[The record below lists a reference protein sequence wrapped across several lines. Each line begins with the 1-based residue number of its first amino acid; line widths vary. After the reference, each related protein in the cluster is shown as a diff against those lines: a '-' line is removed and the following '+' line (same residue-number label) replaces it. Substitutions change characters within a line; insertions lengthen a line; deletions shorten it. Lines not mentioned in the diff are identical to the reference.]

1 MKFIINPNFV
11 PAVKSRSQHALLKA
25 GSYIATMLKKAVPK
39 DTGDLQK
46 SIFHELI
53 NSKTVRVGSLSWSAY
68 VAEEGRKPWKIPPL
82 DALVGWTIRKFWLG
96 WSKTQPW
103 KEQPRETKSAVW
115 LVARKIRDK
124 GIEAKH
130 IFSNTWEE
138 NKDKAIQ
145 IYFDTLKR

>member
-25 GSYIATMLKKAVPK
+25 GNYIATMLKKAVPK

-53 NSKTVRVGSLSWSAY
+53 DSKTVRVGSLSWSAY
-68 VAEEGRKPWKIPPL
+68 VAEEGRKPGRMPPL
-82 DALVGWTIRKFWLG
+82 DALVGRVIRKLG
-96 WSKTQPW
+96 QVGNRTQPW
-103 KEQPRETKSAVW
+103 QNQPRETKSAVW

-124 GIEAKH
+124 GITAKH
-130 IFSNTWEE
+130 IFSETWEA
-138 NKDKAIQ
+138 NKDKTLQ
-145 IYFDTLKR
+145 IYLDTMKR